1 MPRIPKRLTRE
12 QRQLIVD
19 LSRQGFS
26 NAAIGRQVTCNLETV
41 RRWKPAEQL
50 QGLEKV
56 DLGEKPRQV
65 PQSPYKQPVRTKIKR
80 MAKTGL
86 SSRSIAST
94 LTQKHGISISH
105 TSVCRILHGGR
116 KPLTWL
122 KVGNERSLGGV
133 NKKAR
138 VDFCHKWK
146 DSRSNAF
153 DTWVFLDA
161 KDLYRY
167 KYQFGI
173 LDYAWQDVCKKKGSE
188 APPHLGAKP
197 GTPWVFRF
205 YGAVG
210 KDFKSKLHFVP
221 PSPDPKNLKQK
232 KSSET
237 FKSEHFIEMMKNLH
251 EEIQTYTA
259 GRRGGGYKLIMDHA
273 KQHFSKDS
281 RPALDKMGVKV
292 VKDYLAQSWDL
303 NIIENVWGILQ
314 GKMCR
319 KNAKSGPNWRKLI
332 EAAWASIELKSINAL
347 HAGFQERLK
356 LVHSEDGKWCSHH

>member
-1 MPRIPKRLTRE
+1 M
-12 QRQLIVD
+12 
-19 LSRQGFS
+19 
-26 NAAIGRQVTCNLETV
+26 
-41 RRWKPAEQL
+41 
-50 QGLEKV
+50 

-161 KDLYRY
+161 KDLYCY

-188 APPHLGAKP
+188 APPWVGYKRNHTGHP
-197 GTPWVFRF
+197 GTP
-205 YGAVG
+205 YALIGYNI
-210 KDFKSKLHFVP
+210 H
-221 PSPDPKNLKQK
+221 NLRKRVVQ
-232 KSSET
+232 S
-237 FKSEHFIEMMKNLH
+237 
-251 EEIQTYTA
+251 
-259 GRRGGGYKLIMDHA
+259 
-273 KQHFSKDS
+273 
-281 RPALDKMGVKV
+281 ALM
-292 VKDYLAQSWDL
+292 W
-303 NIIENVWGILQ
+303 
-314 GKMCR
+314 
-319 KNAKSGPNWRKLI
+319 
-332 EAAWASIELKSINAL
+332 
-347 HAGFQERLK
+347 
-356 LVHSEDGKWCSHH
+356 